1 LGYFR
6 PWVLTEDKFI
16 KVFTEQMS
24 DELLHV
30 SDELRYPEPV
40 AKGLLRV
47 FDPAGPHEIWEIGDD
62 GILVFRDI
70 ADGFKCQMSWIIWN
84 RDCWGKGVVREAKS
98 VIEEFAK
105 RKKLFK
111 IETQTADERVVK
123 LARLLGFETE
133 GYRTESFLR
142 NGVRYGIT
150 LLGRTFARE
159 EE

>member
-1 LGYFR
+1 MRVYN
-6 PWVLTEDKFI
+6 
-16 KVFTEQMS
+16 EQMRAA
-24 DELLHV
+24 LFHV
-30 SDELRYPEPV
+30 SDEVRFPGAV
-40 AKGLLRV
+40 FSGLMRI

-62 GILVFRDI
+62 GLLIFRDI
-70 ADGFKCQMSWIIWN
+70 ADGFKAQMSWILW
-84 RDCWGKGVVREAKS
+84 DTKMWGKDIVRESKRH
-98 VIEEFAK
+98 IEDFANR
-105 RKKLFK
+105 RKLHK

-142 NGVRYGIT
+142 EGKRYGIT